1 MLYRRTTVL
10 ASASL
15 FAFAIVQAATAA
27 PPTRKFDA
35 PGAPDFVRLDAGAS
49 PPLDVDGNFLIGP
62 DYTAAPETKVV
73 DGVPQ
78 GKIVQFT
85 IDSKETKLLN
95 PGIARKVFGKVDPA
109 NPKTLIVETHQID
122 YKRQITVYIPTQ
134 YVRGSEAP
142 FMVCHDGPKG
152 KPKMTI
158 PHILDNLIHQKRVP
172 AIIAIMVAN
181 GGGDAQGHERGKE
194 YDTMSGLF
202 AEYIETEVLPRVEK
216 NCDVK
221 LTKDPDGRSA
231 MGSSSGGSAAL
242 AMAWYRTDLYHRVLT
257 TSGTFINQQ
266 WPFNPET
273 PDGAW
278 GFHKKIIPESPKK
291 PLRIYLAVGD
301 RDLLNPNVM
310 RDGMHDWV
318 EANHRMAKAL
328 KEKGYP
334 YQYLFCQNSGH
345 GVGNA
350 KAQFLPHAIEW
361 VWQGY
366 KAPEKDTV
374 AAKSKRKQVLLGGK
388 SFTLNGRPAFLMGP
402 AKSSDSDTKEK
413 EKPWI
418 FYGPTLAQYPDK
430 AESWMHQQFIDAGI
444 AVAGIDV
451 GEAYGS
457 PHAFPH
463 FEALYQKM
471 VNDGYSS
478 KPALLGRSRGGLW
491 VSSWAIEHPDRV
503 AAIGGIYP
511 CYDYTT
517 YPGAKRAAAAY
528 HASEQIL
535 LDQQDELNPIKRS
548 YVLAEAKIPVFI
560 IHGSDDKIVPLAANS
575 AALEKTYE
583 SKGVGDLIEVMKVDG
598 QGHSFW
604 PGYFRCQ
611 ELVDFLKA
619 KASGK

>member
-158 PHILDNLIHQKRVP
+158 PHILDNLINQKRVP

-318 EANHRMAKAL
+318 EANHRMAKVL

-560 IHGSDDKIVPLAANS
+560 IHGSDDKVVPLAANS